1 MTNQFWKIVIVM
13 TLITTMFL
21 GETHSEEE
29 KIVGLEEFLTELDP
43 TLSDIVLE
51 LLEAQQLPT
60 NKANRMMRRIMRKLP
75 PETLAELFEVYKN
88 TRKP

>member
-1 MTNQFWKIVIVM
+1 MTNHFWKTVILM
-13 TLITTMFL
+13 TLIITIIL
-21 GETHSEEE
+21 GEVRSEEE

-43 TLSDIVLE
+43 SLSDIILE

-75 PETLAELFEVYKN
+75 AETLEQLFKIYKE

>member
-1 MTNQFWKIVIVM
+1 MTNRFWMSIILM
-13 TLITTMFL
+13 TLIIAAFL
-21 GETHSEEE
+21 RETESSEE

-43 TLSDIVLE
+43 SLSDIILE

-75 PETLAELFEVYKN
+75 AETLEQLFEVYKD

>member
-1 MTNQFWKIVIVM
+1 MTNHFWKTVIVM
-13 TLITTMFL
+13 TLIITIIL
-21 GETHSEEE
+21 GEVRSEEE

-43 TLSDIVLE
+43 SLSDIILE

-75 PETLAELFEVYKN
+75 AETLEQLFEIYKN